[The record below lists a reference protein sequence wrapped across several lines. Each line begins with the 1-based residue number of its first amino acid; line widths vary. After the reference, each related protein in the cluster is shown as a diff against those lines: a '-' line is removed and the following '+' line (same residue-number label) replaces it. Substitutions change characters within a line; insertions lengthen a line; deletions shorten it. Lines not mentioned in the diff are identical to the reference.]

1 MEQWNNFFFSSIA
14 SAAATLTGLIFV
26 GVSMSLVRILSIP
39 KMASRALGAL
49 ILLLNV
55 WVISVLCILPQQ
67 DSVFHGI
74 QILVFGII
82 TWIIT
87 LILSLA
93 MLKKIDI
100 IYKKYA
106 TFNLLFN
113 QVAVIPFIVGGILII
128 TVDVATGI
136 RWVIFAVIASVVKA
150 VIDAWVLLIEIHK

>member
-1 MEQWNNFFFSSIA
+1 MDQWNNFFSSVA